1 MAFIAQLVEHTAVNR
16 KVHSSN
22 LCESAF
28 FVCTL
33 MCLSYLI
40 IKQLENYE
48 YTRPKALEY
57 WDYTM
62 SHENTIPKHWI
73 HHQETQLIDTN
84 CQ

>member
-28 FVCTL
+28 FVCNL

-48 YTRPKALEY
+48 YTRPKALKIRVRVVTRRY
-57 WDYTM
+57 CR
-62 SHENTIPKHWI
+62 
-73 HHQETQLIDTN
+73 LF
-84 CQ
+84 